1 MDEKLIRF
9 VDHARDKGMDHATIR
24 HLLLS
29 AGWKEKDVAEVFRT
43 RDLEL
48 PIPEPTGVGSARD
61 ALFHLLTLT
70 ALHT

>member
-29 AGWKEKDVAEVFRT
+29 AGWKE
-43 RDLEL
+43 
-48 PIPEPTGVGSARD
+48 
-61 ALFHLLTLT
+61 
-70 ALHT
+70 

>member
-48 PIPEPTGVGSARD
+48 PIPEPTGVGSDRD
-61 ALFHLLTLT
+61 AFFHLLAFTT
-70 ALHT
+70 LHT